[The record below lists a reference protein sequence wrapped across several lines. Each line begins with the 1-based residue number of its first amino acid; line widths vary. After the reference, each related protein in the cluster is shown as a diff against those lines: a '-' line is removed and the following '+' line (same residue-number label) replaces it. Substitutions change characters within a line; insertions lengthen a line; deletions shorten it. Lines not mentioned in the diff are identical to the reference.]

1 MSKIL
6 KLKVLL
12 PTPEQAENGLRQL
25 RTCLPYWTKMAGLL
39 LIKPR
44 LALIVSVTDAET
56 NKTGFTLRLRADD
69 RLIAP
74 AQWDASEM
82 TVGCDWNQPYMSF
95 DKDLI
100 SAPYSFRL
108 HFTSEDLASV
118 RERMKSFKEKYGSRP
133 LEQVIGLLSIWF
145 EGKEHMLG

>member
-6 KLKVLL
+6 QLKVLL
-12 PTPEQAENGLRQL
+12 RIPEQAEDGLRQL
-25 RTCLPYWTKMAGLL
+25 RTCLPYWTKMAVLL

-44 LALIVSVTDAET
+44 LALIVSVMDAEH
-56 NKTGFTLRLRADD
+56 NERGFTLRLRVDD

-74 AQWDASEM
+74 AEWSASEM

-100 SAPYSFRL
+100 TAPYSFRL
-108 HFTSEDLASV
+108 HFTSDDIASV

-133 LEQVIGLLSIWF
+133 LEQVIGILIIWF
-145 EGKEHMLG
+145 QGKEDMLD